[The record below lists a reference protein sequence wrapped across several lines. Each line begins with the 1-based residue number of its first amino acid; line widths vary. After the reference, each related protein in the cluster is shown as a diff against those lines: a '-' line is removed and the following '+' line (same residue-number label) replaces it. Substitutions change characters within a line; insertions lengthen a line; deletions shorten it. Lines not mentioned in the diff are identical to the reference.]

1 MFGSSLATHGQQA
14 FCFLQRFHFSYSQR
28 FLFSIWETS
37 KSVNKSSASSVNKSS
52 GFAFSSFMQIS
63 DRAGT
68 EHAIQ
73 IIRIRDHKAHMNNSD
88 HKTQRSF
95 LRPLYAFSAFS
106 FLVTKK
112 ISHEEYVPILDV
124 VARKSA
130 ATLQL

>member
-14 FCFLQRFHFSYSQR
+14 FCFLERFHFRYSQR
-28 FLFSIWETS
+28 FLFSIWRIST
-37 KSVNKSSASSVNKSS
+37 SVNRSSASSVNKSS

-68 EHAIQ
+68 EHTIQ

-106 FLVTKK
+106 LLVTMK
-112 ISHEEYVPILDV
+112 ISHENYVPILDV